1 MKKISS
7 DYLDA
12 LGAYKNLLSKDQC
25 NELHQNGF
33 ILIENMIDPQWIEAL
48 KLRFD
53 EIVKTEGE
61 SAAEEHHKE
70 EGAPR
75 LANLVNKGTVWEK
88 VWSHPILLSACR
100 HLMGDEFK
108 LSSLNGREAIL
119 GGGLQPIHG
128 DWKIPRLDF
137 PKVHV
142 VNSLWVLDDVSSANG
157 GPRIIP
163 GTNRRPEFPEDVL
176 DDVIAPHDDEIIL
189 TAKAGSV
196 LIFNAHTW
204 HGGTNNTNGERRR
217 LLHGYFTAR
226 EDPQQ
231 QDQKKWLTEA
241 TARRL
246 TPAQK
251 WLLDVD
257 LKSALF

>member
-1 MKKISS
+1 MNKKSS
-7 DYLDA
+7 YYLDA
-12 LGAYKNLLSKDQC
+12 LGADLDLLSIEQKE
-25 NELHQNGF
+25 ELDTNGF
-33 ILIENMIDPQWIEAL
+33 ILIEDMIDPLWVEKMKI
-48 KLRFD
+48 RFD
-53 EIVKTEGE
+53 EISKEEGE
-61 SAAEEHHKE
+61 NAAKEHHKE
-70 EGAPR
+70 KGAPR
-75 LANLVNKGTVWEK
+75 VANLVNKGTVWEK
-88 VWSHPILLSACR
+88 VWSHPLLLSACR
-100 HLMGDEFK
+100 YLMGDEFK
-108 LSSLNGREAIL
+108 VSSLNGREPNP

-128 DWKIPRLDF
+128 DWKLPRPDF

-142 VNSLWVLDDVSSANG
+142 VNSLWVLDDVSPANG

-163 GTNRRPEFPEDVL
+163 GTNNRPELPEDVL
-176 DDVIAPHDDEIIL
+176 KDVMAAHPDEIIL

-204 HGGTNNTNGERRR
+204 HGGTNNVNGERRR

-226 EDPQQ
+226 DDPQQ
-231 QDQKKWLTEA
+231 QDQQKWLTKE

-257 LKSALF
+257 HT